1 VPDPDDQMT
10 TSPETGGS
18 GTHPALESMTEAVR
32 LTSYAAAFLSPTRP
46 YDEPGL
52 EEDDWPE
59 DLDGPETLQMLTHLG
74 DIADYASVCIDGIR
88 CQHKIAEEAKPEL
101 DEIDQLISDAC
112 IRLRALNVSPGPET
126 QAVTPAQHAGLDF
139 PAAPAVIAPDG
150 PARRTVPGAA
160 APHTA
165 RPLKP

>member
-1 VPDPDDQMT
+1 MPDPDDQKT
-10 TSPETGGS
+10 ASPETGSS

-46 YDEPGL
+46 FDEPSL

-74 DIADYASVCIDGIR
+74 DIADYASVCINGIR

-101 DEIDQLISDAC
+101 DEIEQLHIDGKHE
-112 IRLRALNVSPGPET
+112 PGH
-126 QAVTPAQHAGLDF
+126 VLIGHANAHPKGMPFHLV
-139 PAAPAVIAPDG
+139 AH
-150 PARRTVPGAA
+150 
-160 APHTA
+160 PH
-165 RPLKP
+165 RKK